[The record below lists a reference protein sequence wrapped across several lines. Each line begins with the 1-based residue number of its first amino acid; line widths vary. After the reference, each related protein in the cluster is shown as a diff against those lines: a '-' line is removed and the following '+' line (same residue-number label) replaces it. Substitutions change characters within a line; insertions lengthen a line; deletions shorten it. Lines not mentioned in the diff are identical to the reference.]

1 MFFKVSQSFR
11 VGGFH
16 YVWFSLAVGSKEGKN
31 VIFLLEEI
39 IPHSKKLSF
48 GLGGGPQDSWKRL
61 PTKLRQCSPDQAEKS
76 RGTLKKIVILNS
88 AFSRLALEMF

>member
-1 MFFKVSQSFR
+1 M
-11 VGGFH
+11 GGFH

-39 IPHSKKLSF
+39 IPHSKNWSF

-76 RGTLKKIVILNS
+76 RGTSKQIVVLNS